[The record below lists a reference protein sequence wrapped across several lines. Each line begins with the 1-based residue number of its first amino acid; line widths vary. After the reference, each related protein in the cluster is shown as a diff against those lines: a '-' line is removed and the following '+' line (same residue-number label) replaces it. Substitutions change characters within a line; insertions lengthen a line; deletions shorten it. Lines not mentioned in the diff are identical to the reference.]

1 MFLKKNYTFVISIQI
16 IISEKRVLLITLIDL
31 LNHNPGIDVKYEFF
45 DSNNYIMKYTSEMD
59 SINKEKN
66 LLVYTNCE
74 NYFEHTQKKGIS
86 NLDKNKIAFDI
97 NLYEKEKFDLKETDY
112 FVLSTNSE
120 QIFKENTQ
128 LFNNYGKK
136 NNETLLLNHSKCL
149 IDNKYDSSNIILT
162 TKHPD
167 KFTANFVLEP
177 MIKNLV
183 NLGTYDVDNF
193 LQLQFKIPRN
203 KVPKKAYD
211 FFKYIN
217 ILGRM
222 RFEDYIFIKKVELEI
237 LESYLNF
244 LNETITKMKFPI
256 FKAINIIKDMISRGT
271 FNQNQKNIII
281 FKLTQKI
288 NVEFQKEYIQFM
300 LNIVTK
306 CDENTKSY
314 IELLNVIDEEKDF
327 KSIYLPIEK
336 IKKVVKKFIKNKL
349 PH

>member
-1 MFLKKNYTFVISIQI
+1 
-16 IISEKRVLLITLIDL
+16 
-31 LNHNPGIDVKYEFF
+31 
-45 DSNNYIMKYTSEMD
+45 
-59 SINKEKN
+59 
-66 LLVYTNCE
+66 
-74 NYFEHTQKKGIS
+74 
-86 NLDKNKIAFDI
+86 
-97 NLYEKEKFDLKETDY
+97 
-112 FVLSTNSE
+112 
-120 QIFKENTQ
+120 
-128 LFNNYGKK
+128 
-136 NNETLLLNHSKCL
+136 
-149 IDNKYDSSNIILT
+149 
-162 TKHPD
+162 
-167 KFTANFVLEP
+167 
-177 MIKNLV
+177 
-183 NLGTYDVDNF
+183 
-193 LQLQFKIPRN
+193 
-203 KVPKKAYD
+203 
-211 FFKYIN
+211 
-217 ILGRM
+217 M

-244 LNETITKMKFPI
+244 LNKTITKMKFPI

-300 LNIVTK
+300 LNVVTK

>member
-1 MFLKKNYTFVISIQI
+1 
-16 IISEKRVLLITLIDL
+16 
-31 LNHNPGIDVKYEFF
+31 
-45 DSNNYIMKYTSEMD
+45 
-59 SINKEKN
+59 
-66 LLVYTNCE
+66 
-74 NYFEHTQKKGIS
+74 
-86 NLDKNKIAFDI
+86 
-97 NLYEKEKFDLKETDY
+97 
-112 FVLSTNSE
+112 
-120 QIFKENTQ
+120 
-128 LFNNYGKK
+128 
-136 NNETLLLNHSKCL
+136 
-149 IDNKYDSSNIILT
+149 
-162 TKHPD
+162 
-167 KFTANFVLEP
+167 

-183 NLGTYDVDNF
+183 NLGNYDVDNF

-203 KVPKKAYD
+203 KVSKKAYD

-256 FKAINIIKDMISRGT
+256 FKAINIIKDMISRGN

-314 IELLNVIDEEKDF
+314 IELLNEIDEEKDF